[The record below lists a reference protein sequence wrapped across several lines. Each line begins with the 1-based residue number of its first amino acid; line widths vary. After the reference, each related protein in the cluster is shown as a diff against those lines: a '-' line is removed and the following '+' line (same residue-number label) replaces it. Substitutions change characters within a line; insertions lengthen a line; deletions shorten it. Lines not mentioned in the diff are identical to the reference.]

1 LAELLGIKKMVA
13 AGVAAAHFTPCN
25 QNPLSPRAMP
35 PIYAIAERE
44 RPLFC
49 PSAVGGSVYSGW
61 VGKCY
66 ESFTLNDLSF
76 AWSLRTF
83 APVMTGRKPTSRT
96 ATAGVFRLPA
106 RAQTTIFAFPPSSAQ
121 NLLFLTP
128 TSAN

>member
-1 LAELLGIKKMVA
+1 
-13 AGVAAAHFTPCN
+13 
-25 QNPLSPRAMP
+25 MP

-49 PSAVGGSVYSGW
+49 PSAAGESVYSGW
-61 VGKCY
+61 AGKCY

-83 APVMTGRKPTSRT
+83 GRVMTGRKPTSRT
-96 ATAGVFRLPA
+96 ATAGGFPLRH
-106 RAQTTIFAFPPSSAQ
+106 RAQTTIFALSQFSAR

-128 TSAN
+128 TSGLRNLPTAN

>member
-1 LAELLGIKKMVA
+1 
-13 AGVAAAHFTPCN
+13 
-25 QNPLSPRAMP
+25 MP

-49 PSAVGGSVYSGW
+49 PSAAGESVYSGW
-61 VGKCY
+61 PDKCY

-83 APVMTGRKPTSRT
+83 APVMTGRKPTSCT

-106 RAQTTIFAFPPSSAQ
+106 RAQTTISAAMSFSAR
-121 NLLFLTP
+121 NLLFLSVNRQQPNEMRQASGQT
-128 TSAN
+128 TFLSC